1 MLIKVVNDIRLN
13 SDTGNISVLVLLDLS
28 AAFDTV
34 DHSILLHR
42 LEKWV
47 GLSDTL
53 LHWFRSYLQDRDYF
67 VSIGNFVSQ
76 KVNMMCGVPQGSI
89 LGPLLFNLYMLPLG
103 KLLRDNNIDYHNY
116 ADDTQIYIALSPA
129 DYSPI
134 DSLYHCISLINDWM
148 SHNFLQLNKDKTEVV
163 VFGPNK
169 NERIKVSAYLKSL
182 SLQTTNQARNLGV
195 ILDADLHFENQINL
209 LTKSAYYH
217 LKNIARIRGLL
228 SKPDL
233 EKLIHAFISN
243 RLDYCNRLY
252 TGLPKKTLQKL
263 QRVQNAAARVLTKK
277 QKIRPHHTSS
287 QIFALA
293 STVQES

>member
-1 MLIKVVNDIRLN
+1 
-13 SDTGNISVLVLLDLS
+13 
-28 AAFDTV
+28 
-34 DHSILLHR
+34 
-42 LEKWV
+42 
-47 GLSDTL
+47 
-53 LHWFRSYLQDRDYF
+53 
-67 VSIGNFVSQ
+67 
-76 KVNMMCGVPQGSI
+76 MMCGVPQGSI

-169 NERIKVSAYLKSL
+169 NKRIKVSAYLKTL

-243 RLDYCNRLY
+243 RLDYCR
-252 TGLPKKTLQKL
+252 GFLPAFLRNPPKTTACSKCSCKGSHKKTKNTTTSHQFSDLCTGFHCARELNLKL
-263 QRVQNAAARVLTKK
+263 FYWSTK
-277 QKIRPHHTSS
+277 P
-287 QIFALA
+287 
-293 STVQES
+293 